1 MNAKIR
7 TTLMIAGV
15 LMAGAGA
22 SVLAETAAKDM
33 GEARG
38 IAAADRL
45 PSARPAS
52 APTTML
58 ADNEPA
64 PDVTAPRA
72 QGSVVLEPAA
82 GSAAPAQAPAAIVEP
97 PVTEPPL
104 PSIED
109 PAGTLADLVQF
120 ARSGLGR
127 LAVGAAIVL
136 LVWLLRRH
144 VFRRVAWFSTTL
156 GGYVA
161 AFGST
166 ALLYVGGVLGA
177 DMALTIDVIADAL
190 ATGFAASGQREA
202 ARDVGRAAKAHA
214 AKVATVAVVALSA
227 SAALL
232 VAGSCGA
239 AQGPRTTA
247 VIECSLEHQDKIAAL
262 VLELRPLLSGEK
274 PNIAA
279 AVLKAAEAGV
289 AVGACALAKLAEEPT
304 GATLTAS
311 VAGPAREALERFR
324 AEHAGGAAI
333 VGAQ

>member
-7 TTLMIAGV
+7 TTLMIVGVLTAGV
-15 LMAGAGA
+15 SA
-22 SVLAETAAKDM
+22 SVLAENAAKDV

-45 PSARPAS
+45 PTPRTA
-52 APTTML
+52 L
-58 ADNEPA
+58 VADNEPA
-64 PDVTAPRA
+64 VAPPAAAPSA
-72 QGSVVLEPAA
+72 QGAVVDSPAS
-82 GSAAPAQAPAAIVEP
+82 GSAAAPAAIVEP

-104 PSIED
+104 PSIDD

-127 LAVGAAIVL
+127 LAVGAGIVL

-177 DMALTIDVIADAL
+177 DMALTIDVFADAL

-214 AKVATVAVVALSA
+214 IKVATVAVVALTASA
-227 SAALL
+227 SLL
-232 VAGSCGA
+232 VAGGCGA

-262 VLELRPLLSGEK
+262 VLELRPLLSGER
-274 PNIAA
+274 PDIAA
-279 AVLKAAEAGV
+279 VVLKAAAAGV
-289 AVGACALAKLAEEPT
+289 AVGACALARLAEEPAGT
-304 GATLTAS
+304 TLTAS

-324 AEHAGGAAI
+324 TEHAGGATI
-333 VGAQ
+333 Q